1 MKLVD
6 AKGYWEYTPGALR
19 CLVEPSAARWMVQA
33 QPRGTVRA
41 TAVGLETS
49 DGDSA
54 ATAVK
59 LSDGTKLRADHV
71 VLATGSTYPAPIK
84 PAGGQVSSP
93 EERRKHI
100 YAAHEE
106 LSSAASVLIVGG
118 GTVGVELAAEIA
130 GKWGR
135 HKVVTLVTP
144 KDRLLERMPPRA
156 GRLRFDG
163 SRKRGCGSS

>member
-1 MKLVD
+1 MSSSREKPKVVVVGGQFAGRRASRLLRRGGAFDVKLVD

-59 LSDGTKLRADHV
+59 S
-71 VLATGSTYPAPIK
+71 APVS
-84 PAGGQVSSP
+84 GG
-93 EERRKHI
+93 E
-100 YAAHEE
+100 
-106 LSSAASVLIVGG
+106 
-118 GTVGVELAAEIA
+118 
-130 GKWGR
+130 
-135 HKVVTLVTP
+135 
-144 KDRLLERMPPRA
+144 
-156 GRLRFDG
+156 
-163 SRKRGCGSS
+163 